1 MAYPRRSSSRSP
13 RSRFTLGLLLLTAI
27 TLLVLDLPGTGPLRP
42 VRNVIVGA
50 FEPVRSA
57 GDSLFSPIAN
67 GWKGAFG
74 YDELKEEN
82 DRLRDELAE
91 REGDEAEVARLQA
104 EVEELKKIAGVKI
117 EGVQTR
123 TAQIV
128 SGPINSFDRT
138 VEIDQGSGDGV
149 KKGQAVVTSGNAVL
163 GRIDEVRGGRSRVE
177 LITEPSFEIGIRL
190 EDGTLG
196 VISGQ
201 GKDRPL
207 VVDAVDANVKEGDF
221 VYTSGIDES
230 AFPKDLKVGEVS
242 KVGQST
248 SGASRTLEVEPL
260 ADLSSVYVKVVLRDP
275 PR

>member
-230 AFPKDLKVGEVS
+230 AFPKDLKVGEVT

-248 SGASRTLEVEPL
+248 SGASRALEVEPL

>member
-1 MAYPRRSSSRSP
+1 M
-13 RSRFTLGLLLLTAI
+13 
-27 TLLVLDLPGTGPLRP
+27 
-42 VRNVIVGA
+42 IVGA

-74 YDELKEEN
+74 YDELQEEN

-230 AFPKDLKVGEVS
+230 AFPKDLKVGEVT